1 MQISEVSLSAT
12 WQSTCITG
20 YGGLLL
26 SQLHVPHAVE
36 SKPGC
41 VPVIKILP
49 KRILNVGHSL
59 EWFVRQNKE
68 VGLEFMSVSIFFFLN
83 PEIFL
88 FEICVSKRWK
98 RRANKSLC
106 NAYYKIAGN
115 CCRVCHLLIAS
126 WVNPSPV
133 QPAKRRWYIEI
144 ARRCRKLSAIIQI
157 KMIHAISID
166 N

>member
-1 MQISEVSLSAT
+1 MDFFKGCRFESWCNILHLTLFQHKVCNIIYCCFKSYGSECLWLLDMQISEVSLSAT

-49 KRILNVGHSL
+49 KRTWNVGHSL
-59 EWFVRQNKE
+59 EWFERQNKD

-83 PEIFL
+83 AEIFL
-88 FEICVSKRWK
+88 FEICVSKKVWK
-98 RRANKSLC
+98 TGK
-106 NAYYKIAGN
+106 
-115 CCRVCHLLIAS
+115 
-126 WVNPSPV
+126 
-133 QPAKRRWYIEI
+133 
-144 ARRCRKLSAIIQI
+144 
-157 KMIHAISID
+157 
-166 N
+166 

>member
-1 MQISEVSLSAT
+1 MEASVCGCWTCKFQRYRSLQPDSLPA
-12 WQSTCITG
+12 SRLPF
-20 YGGLLL
+20 GGLLL

-49 KRILNVGHSL
+49 KRTLNVGHSL

-88 FEICVSKRWK
+88 FEICVSKKVKKTGR
-98 RRANKSLC
+98 
-106 NAYYKIAGN
+106 
-115 CCRVCHLLIAS
+115 
-126 WVNPSPV
+126 
-133 QPAKRRWYIEI
+133 
-144 ARRCRKLSAIIQI
+144 
-157 KMIHAISID
+157 
-166 N
+166 

>member
-1 MQISEVSLSAT
+1 MEAGVCGCWTCKFQRYRSLQPDSLPA
-12 WQSTCITG
+12 
-20 YGGLLL
+20 

-49 KRILNVGHSL
+49 KRTLNVGHSL

-88 FEICVSKRWK
+88 FEICVSKK
-98 RRANKSLC
+98 VK
-106 NAYYKIAGN
+106 KTG
-115 CCRVCHLLIAS
+115 
-126 WVNPSPV
+126 
-133 QPAKRRWYIEI
+133 K
-144 ARRCRKLSAIIQI
+144 
-157 KMIHAISID
+157 
-166 N
+166 